1 MITRLGRL
9 SPELLGVIARTSA
22 MRYKKTD
29 KPIDQ
34 IGRELGVAYVIEGG
48 VRRAGESVRINAQLI
63 QVSDQTQLW
72 GDSYTR
78 DLSDVFAVQADVAE
92 AVAKALAVEL
102 LPQEESVRAKPPTE
116 SSAAYDAY
124 LLGRS
129 YWAKRTPE
137 SLYTAIKH
145 FERAVKLDPNY
156 ALAYSGLADAWGVL
170 PWYVPGPFSEMYA
183 RAEENAER
191 ALALDDSLA
200 EPNVSI
206 ALVLGEHDK
215 PEAALPYYRKA
226 IAIDPNNATAR
237 QWYGLALCLL
247 GRADDGLAEFERGV
261 SLDPLSAVMRLDYGY
276 GMLLARQY
284 NTSIEQLKRTLELQ
298 PDFFNA
304 AGELPWAYIGK
315 VEHGAAAESFE
326 KYLAL
331 LGQPTNRVT
340 NFRSTYES
348 SGLKQ
353 AILGWLASI
362 STEVEIPRLSTGD
375 RARLHAWCGDH
386 DRAFELLDRLYQ
398 QKSHEISHI
407 RFHLAF
413 DSLRDDPRFD
423 DLLRKAGLAKV
434 DLPSPTTTP

>member
-1 MITRLGRL
+1 MEAPT
-9 SPELLGVIARTSA
+9 
-22 MRYKKTD
+22 TD
-29 KPIDQ
+29 
-34 IGRELGVAYVIEGG
+34 
-48 VRRAGESVRINAQLI
+48 
-63 QVSDQTQLW
+63 
-72 GDSYTR
+72 
-78 DLSDVFAVQADVAE
+78 
-92 AVAKALAVEL
+92 
-102 LPQEESVRAKPPTE
+102 
-116 SSAAYDAY
+116 SAAHDAY

-183 RAEENAER
+183 RAEENAQR
-191 ALALDDSLA
+191 ALSLDDSLA

-206 ALVLGEHDK
+206 ALVLEEHGK

-315 VEHGAAAESFE
+315 DEHGAAAASFE
-326 KYLAL
+326 NYLAL
-331 LGQPTNRVT
+331 LGQPTNRVA

-362 STEVEIPRLSTGD
+362 STEVEIPRLSTWN

-386 DRAFELLDRLYQ
+386 DRAFEWLDRLYQ
-398 QKSHEISHI
+398 QQSHLISHI

-423 DLLRKAGLAKV
+423 ELLRKAGFQKIEIPN
-434 DLPSPTTTP
+434 PSTTP